1 MKKVFCILMMAVLL
15 CTAALAESELTVNGK
30 GIVYVTADRVSV
42 SMGVSLTGDDVAQTQ
57 REVNERIAA
66 VCKALTDA
74 GLDENSIS
82 TNSIYIYPQY
92 DYSSSSQELIG
103 YSVSTSITIRTDSV
117 ERVGEYI
124 DAAFA
129 AGANTFDSI
138 NFSAS
143 NTEEARKQAL
153 EIAVKNA
160 MEKAQVIAAAAGKT
174 LGDLEE
180 ITEGEDYGIYAA
192 EDNGYGMS
200 AKAEA
205 ASGTSV
211 HAAQI
216 GVSANV
222 KLQYEMK

>member
-174 LGDLEE
+174 LGNLEE

-200 AKAEA
+200 VKAEA